1 MFEAARRTKQSD
13 IPEPEQ
19 TLKSVFSRNKTLP
32 LEREEKNKVLEN
44 QILLLIKTLLD
55 ELILF
60 RVPIC
65 LSYIYIYIIF
75 VNSGQSA

>member
-1 MFEAARRTKQSD
+1 MDEKKGT
-13 IPEPEQ
+13 PEPEQ

-65 LSYIYIYIIF
+65 LSYVYIYTIF

>member
-1 MFEAARRTKQSD
+1 MDEKKGT
-13 IPEPEQ
+13 PEPEQ

-65 LSYIYIYIIF
+65 LSYIYIHYICEF
-75 VNSGQSA
+75 WTKRMK